1 MEPGQ
6 LALSRVLNAAD
17 RYVKG
22 TGVFVSLFES
32 PSEEPRAA
40 LDQLDLGE
48 RLPEIL
54 SEFDSEFTAIK
65 AYF

>member
-1 MEPGQ
+1 
-6 LALSRVLNAAD
+6 LNAAD

-32 PSEEPRAA
+32 PSQDPQAVLE
-40 LDQLDLGE
+40 QLGLGE
-48 RLPEIL
+48 RLPVIL
-54 SEFDSEFTAIK
+54 GEFDGEFTAIK